1 MKDNSHPVPPRFKAD
16 NPTQMPEDFQTN
28 LGNDQNLQIES
39 PPISMETD
47 VDQSLKEELQELR
60 EKVIKLE
67 QEKQQAIRSVQQH
80 QILLDIIERIRQSL
94 DLNTI
99 FQSTVTEVRQ
109 FLQADRVGVFR
120 FEPYSDYGLGKFV
133 SEDVVPGYPSALEA
147 QISDHCFGEQYAAKY
162 QGGQKQIVPN
172 IYEAGMTACHV
183 EILAKFGVIANLVV
197 PLLFNHKLWGL
208 LCVHQCSAPRQWQ
221 GEEIDL
227 IQRLADQL
235 SVAIQHAQVVVKAE
249 ETATELQTIFS
260 AFPDLYFPMT
270 FDTTIID
277 FHVGLQTDDLYL
289 SPEMFLGKKSTEIM
303 PPTVALQIEAGVEEL
318 QQTGTLVAFEYSL
331 PLPTGLQYYE
341 GRLIPLGNDQIITI
355 VRNITERKQAEQ
367 ALQESEARF
376 QKIAASVPGMLYQM
390 RQEPDG
396 RMWFPYSSPGCRE
409 LFGLEPHE
417 MEQALDLV
425 YPEDL
430 PGLIEQTQRSGE
442 TLESFSYEW
451 RTLLPSGGIKWVHA
465 ISRLERQPD
474 GVVIW
479 DGLIIDITDRK
490 LAEIE
495 LQQKTEDLE
504 ETLAHLKRTQAQLIQ
519 TEKMS
524 SLGQL
529 VAGVAH
535 EINNPVNFIHGNVI
549 HGEEYT
555 HQLLEVI
562 HSYQENYPAPPPD
575 LADLIEEI
583 DLEFLMEDLP
593 KLLKSMQVGTKR
605 IREIVASLRNFSRLD
620 EAELKE
626 VNIHEGLENTLMI
639 LQNRLKA
646 RPNHP
651 GIQVIKQYDQLPLV
665 ECYPGQLNQVFM
677 NILVNAI
684 DALEERDQSKNYA
697 EIEAHPS
704 LIYLTTEWLV
714 AESQVKIRIKDNGP
728 GIPEV
733 IQNRIFDPFFTT
745 KAIGKGTGLGMS
757 ISYQIIT
764 EKHQGMLEC
773 HSKLGEGAEF
783 LISIPVQRR

>member
-1 MKDNSHPVPPRFKAD
+1 MKDNSYPIPPRFKAD

-39 PPISMETD
+39 PPMSMETD

-80 QILLDIIERIRQSL
+80 QILLDIIEKIRQSL

-162 QGGQKQIVPN
+162 QGGHKQIVPN

-183 EILAKFGVIANLVV
+183 EILAQFGVIANLVV

-417 MEQALDLV
+417 MEQAWDLV

-490 LAEIE
+490 QAKSERDRFFKLSVDWLCVAGLDGYFRRVNPALTRTLGYTQAELLAAPFLSFVHPEDQAKTLAEVSKLSAGNTTISFENRYRCRDGSYRWISWSSVASIE
-495 LQQKTEDLE
+495 DQVLYATGRDITEQKAIE
-504 ETLAHLKRTQAQLIQ
+504 EVLRQQAQIIDQVHDGVVSTDLQGLINFWNKGAERLFGYSA
-519 TEKMS
+519 TEVQGKS
-524 SLGQL
+524 I
-529 VAGVAH
+529 
-535 EINNPVNFIHGNVI
+535 EILH
-549 HGEEYT
+549 
-555 HQLLEVI
+555 
-562 HSYQENYPAPPPD
+562 
-575 LADLIEEI
+575 
-583 DLEFLMEDLP
+583 LP
-593 KLLKSMQVGTKR
+593 
-605 IREIVASLRNFSRLD
+605 
-620 EAELKE
+620 
-626 VNIHEGLENTLMI
+626 
-639 LQNRLKA
+639 
-646 RPNHP
+646 
-651 GIQVIKQYDQLPLV
+651 
-665 ECYPGQLNQVFM
+665 
-677 NILVNAI
+677 
-684 DALEERDQSKNYA
+684 EERDLIIQDVFQPVLEQGFH
-697 EIEAHPS
+697 EIEVWLQHKSGSVFLAHFS
-704 LIYLTTEWLV
+704 LTLRRDQQGNV
-714 AESQVKIRIKDNGP
+714 V
-728 GIPEV
+728 GI
-733 IQNRIFDPFFTT
+733 
-745 KAIGKGTGLGMS
+745 IGSALD
-757 ISYQIIT
+757 IT
-764 EKHQGMLEC
+764 ERKQ
-773 HSKLGEGAEF
+773 AEEQLRQSEQRYQTLAEASPICIF
-783 LISIPVQRR
+783 YTYAISLA